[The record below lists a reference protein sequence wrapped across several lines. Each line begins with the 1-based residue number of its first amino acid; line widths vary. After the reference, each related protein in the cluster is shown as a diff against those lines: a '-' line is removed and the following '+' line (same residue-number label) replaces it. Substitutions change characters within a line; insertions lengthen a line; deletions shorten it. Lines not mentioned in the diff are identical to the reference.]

1 MEIVL
6 SAGPH
11 GGLIVETNVK
21 PGESFTLD
29 DGSVYRRDTADLEM
43 AIYAG
48 APPAPPVTVSRV
60 AAARAAREAG

>member
-11 GGLIVETNVK
+11 GGDIVETNVK
-21 PGESFTLD
+21 PGESFALD
-29 DGSVYRRDTADLEM
+29 DGCVYRRDTVDLEL
-43 AIYAG
+43 AVYTGG
-48 APPAPPVTVSRV
+48 APKPPLPSRV